1 MKTFFI
7 TGTDTE
13 IGKTFSTVALT
24 RALRAAGQ
32 RVAVLK
38 PVASG
43 CERIDGIWQND
54 DARALRAA
62 AENDQDYA
70 SVNPLALIPAIAPHI
85 AAQEAGVDLSVARLL
100 QLTQATRTRSDDV
113 LLIEGAGGFLVP
125 LNDRESYADFVQ
137 ALQLPVILVVGMRL
151 GCINHALLSAEA
163 IRARGLRLAG
173 WVANSPQPTM
183 NRFAENLGYLREHL
197 PAPLLAEIPWQ
208 AERPEQGF
216 AGQLSS
222 LLGEM
227 GPRHAGGAPDRR

>member
-13 IGKTFSTVALT
+13 IGKTYSTVALT
-24 RALRAAGQ
+24 CALRAAGR

-62 AENDQDYA
+62 AANDQDYA

-85 AAQEAGVDLSVARLL
+85 AAQDAGVELSVARLL
-100 QLTQATRTRSDDV
+100 QLTEATRMRSDEV

-125 LNDRESYADFVQ
+125 LNDHESYAEFVQ
-137 ALQLPVILVVGMRL
+137 ALNLPVILVVGMRL
-151 GCINHALLSAEA
+151 GCINHALLTAEA

-173 WVANSPQPTM
+173 WVANSPQPVM
-183 NRFAENLGYLREHL
+183 NRYRENLDYLQAHL
-197 PAPLLAEIPWQ
+197 AAPLLAEIPWQ

-216 AGQLSS
+216 IGQLNA
-222 LLGEM
+222 LL
-227 GPRHAGGAPDRR
+227 A

>member
-13 IGKTFSTVALT
+13 IGKTFTTVALT
-24 RALRAAGQ
+24 RTLRAAGR
-32 RVAVLK
+32 RVSVLK

-62 AENDQDYA
+62 ADNDQDYV
-70 SVNPLALIPAIAPHI
+70 SVNPLALVPAIAPHI
-85 AAQEAGVDLSVARLL
+85 AAQEAGVELSVARLL
-100 QLTQATRTRSDDV
+100 QLTDATRSRRDEV

-125 LNDRESYADFVQ
+125 LNARESYADFVQ

-151 GCINHALLSAEA
+151 GCINHALLTAEA
-163 IRARGLRLAG
+163 IRARGLTLAG

-183 NRFAENLGYLREHL
+183 NRYTENLAYLRDHL

-208 AERPEQGF
+208 AERPEQAF
-216 AGQLSS
+216 TGQLQA
-222 LLGEM
+222 LL
-227 GPRHAGGAPDRR
+227 A

>member
-1 MKTFFI
+1 MKTFFV

-13 IGKTFSTVALT
+13 IGKTYSTVALT
-24 RALRAAGQ
+24 RALRAAG
-32 RVAVLK
+32 RTVSVLK

-54 DARALRAA
+54 DARALLAA

-85 AAQEAGVDLSVARLL
+85 AAQEAGVELSVARLL
-100 QLTQATRTRSDDV
+100 QLTEATRCRADDV

-125 LNDRESYADFVQ
+125 LNDRECYADFVQ

-151 GCINHALLSAEA
+151 GCINHALLTAEA

-183 NRFAENLGYLREHL
+183 NRYAENLAYLREHL

-208 AERPEQGF
+208 AERPEQAF
-216 AGQLSS
+216 AGQLQA
-222 LLGEM
+222 LL
-227 GPRHAGGAPDRR
+227 A

>member
-1 MKTFFI
+1 MKTFFV

-13 IGKTFSTVALT
+13 VGKTFSTVALT
-24 RALRAAGQ
+24 HALRAAGR

-43 CERIDGIWQND
+43 CERIAGVWQND

-100 QLTQATRTRSDDV
+100 QLTEATRNRCDDV

-125 LNDRESYADFVQ
+125 LNDHESYADFVQ

-151 GCINHALLSAEA
+151 GCINHALLTAEA
-163 IRARGLRLAG
+163 IRARGLRFAG

-183 NRFAENLGYLREHL
+183 NRYAENLAYLREHL
-197 PAPLLAEIPWQ
+197 SAPLLAEIPWQ
-208 AERPEQGF
+208 AERPEQDF
-216 AGQLSS
+216 AGQLKA
-222 LLGEM
+222 LL
-227 GPRHAGGAPDRR
+227 A